1 MNALKSFL
9 AAILLS
15 GWAIPPEGDAKRDVE
30 DAFLKL
36 SASENFSWVATTFE
50 ETEGKDPQLT
60 DTVEGKWARGG
71 WCQLSRP
78 KTKKT
83 TDAILKDDRIAVLVQ
98 EGWKIMDVKD
108 LAPAAGK
115 PDKAVLQAQ
124 RFLHEKSPLL
134 EAKFL
139 LGRVEDLGR
148 RENGLYSGR
157 LASLDVPLV
166 LERAQAAGH
175 KLPAFE
181 EPKARVNFR
190 IEDGVLS
197 SFELVVSGRVLKA
210 KKGQIVESLIAM
222 AVDFSEVGKTAL
234 EIPEEARK
242 LLE

>member
-1 MNALKSFL
+1 MIVPKAFL
-9 AAILLS
+9 AVALLS
-15 GWAIPPEGDAKRDVE
+15 GWAIPMGGDAKRDLE

-36 SASENFSWVATTFE
+36 SACENFSWVAMTIE
-50 ETEGKDPQLT
+50 ETEGKEPQLT

-83 TDAILKDDRIAVLVQ
+83 TDAFLKDDRIAVLFP

-108 LAPAAGK
+108 VAPAAGK
-115 PDKAVLQAQ
+115 PDKTVLRAQ
-124 RFLHEKSPLL
+124 QFLHAKSPLL
-134 EAKFL
+134 EAKVL
-139 LGRVEDLGR
+139 MGRAEDLGR

-157 LASLDVPLV
+157 LARLDVPLV

-181 EPKARVNFR
+181 EPAARVNFR
-190 IEDGVLS
+190 VEEGVLS
-197 SFELVVSGRVLKA
+197 SFELVISGRALKA
-210 KKGQIVESLIAM
+210 KKGQVVESLIGM
-222 AVDFSEVGKTAL
+222 AVDFSEVGKTTL
-234 EIPEEARK
+234 EIPEEARR